1 MSDADK
7 RLSHVVKT
15 RSQTKVTPPASRRRG
30 RGRLRTLARLSL
42 GGMLLAMDTLTDQLQ
57 QWAEK
62 DTQPPPDQPPA
73 ESVLKPMHE
82 WETVLNNTSRK
93 SGRYAL
99 IGFISDSQA
108 RLKQGGEILR
118 RAGQTAENVIDFAAK
133 PLRTSRVLTPV
144 RSGFQTLLE
153 RGEAQVAHWVKL
165 GRAEEARSRAL
176 AQTAL
181 HQLIDESMDELAEN
195 PRVQIL
201 IQEVVQTQSL
211 GLADE
216 VVEEIRERTVTADL
230 ILERLVRLRF
240 GRPPRES
247 LPAPEVHYLQVRPT
261 PNESARTTERAY
273 QGHYAGFVARLLAF
287 VIDVGILTISLGLI
301 VWFVAALNGL
311 FRLESFFGNLIGL
324 STFHNVMTAVVSLA
338 GTLFVIGYPLFFWVL
353 TGQTPGKMLIGL
365 RVITLD
371 GHHVSLWRAVRR
383 LIGLVL
389 AALPLFIGFLWIL
402 IDTRWQ
408 GLHDKLAGTCVVYSW
423 PARPDETFL
432 RDHLQ

>member
-1 MSDADK
+1 MN
-7 RLSHVVKT
+7 
-15 RSQTKVTPPASRRRG
+15 
-30 RGRLRTLARLSL
+30 
-42 GGMLLAMDTLTDQLQ
+42 
-57 QWAEK
+57 
-62 DTQPPPDQPPA
+62 
-73 ESVLKPMHE
+73 E
-82 WETVLNNTSRK
+82 WETVLNTTSRK

-108 RLKQGGEILR
+108 RLRRRGEILW
-118 RAGQTAENVIDFAAK
+118 RAGQTAGKVIAFATK

-144 RSGFQTLLE
+144 RRGFQTLSE

-165 GRAEEARSRAL
+165 GRAEEARSRAV

-181 HQLIDESMDELAEN
+181 HRLIDESMDQLADN
-195 PRVQIL
+195 PRVHVF

-230 ILERLVRLRF
+230 ILERLGRLRL
-240 GRPPRES
+240 GHPPRES
-247 LPAPEVHYLQVRPT
+247 LPSPEVHYLQVRPT
-261 PNESARTTERAY
+261 PTERARTTERAY

-287 VIDVGILTISLGLI
+287 VIDVGILAISLGLI

-311 FRLESFFGNLIGL
+311 FRLENFFGNLIGL
-324 STFHNVMTAVVSLA
+324 STFHNVMTVVVSLA
-338 GTLFVIGYPLFFWVL
+338 GTLFVIGYLLFFWVL
-353 TGQTPGKMLIGL
+353 TGQTPGKMLMGL

-371 GHHVSLWRAVRR
+371 GHHISLWRAVRR
-383 LIGLVL
+383 LIGLIL
-389 AALPLFIGFLWIL
+389 AALPLFIGILWVL

>member
-1 MSDADK
+1 MSDPDK
-7 RLSHVVKT
+7 RLSPVVKT
-15 RSQTKVTPPASRRRG
+15 RSQTKVVPPASRRRR

-42 GGMLLAMDTLTDQLQ
+42 GGMLLAMDTLTDHLQ
-57 QWAEK
+57 QWEEK
-62 DTQPPPDQPPA
+62 TAQPPSDRPPT

-99 IGFISDSQA
+99 IGFISESQA
-108 RLKQGGEILR
+108 HLKQRGEILQR
-118 RAGQTAENVIDFAAK
+118 VEQTAEKVIDFVAK
-133 PLRTSRVLTPV
+133 PLRASQVLTPV

-165 GRAEEARSRAL
+165 GRVEEERSRAL

-195 PRVQIL
+195 PRVQIF

-240 GRPPRES
+240 GHPPRES
-247 LPAPEVHYLQVRPT
+247 LPAPEVHYFQVRPT
-261 PNESARTTERAY
+261 PTERARTTEQAY

-287 VIDVGILTISLGLI
+287 VIDVGVLSISLGLI

-311 FRLESFFGNLIGL
+311 FRLESFFGNLVGL
-324 STFHNVMTAVVSLA
+324 STFHNVMTAIVSLA

-353 TGQTPGKMLIGL
+353 TGQTPGKMLMGL

-389 AALPLFIGFLWIL
+389 AALPLFIGLLWIL
-402 IDTRWQ
+402 IDARWQ
-408 GLHDKLAGTCVVYSW
+408 GLHDKLAGTCVIYSW
-423 PARPDETFL
+423 PACPDETFL